1 MHPAPHSARI
11 SQPRLGVAL
20 AIDQLQHAEDFALPV
35 SHREGDQRARAVAG
49 LLIERGIEMKR
60 PRFWYAIGV
69 GELDDFS
76 VQRAV
81 SGRRI
86 FRQRKRVFA
95 ERKLRSEERRVG
107 KECRSRWSPYH

>member
-1 MHPAPHSARI
+1 ARI
-11 SQPRLGVAL
+11 GQPRLGVAL

-35 SHREGDQRARAVAG
+35 SHRQRYQRARAVAG

-60 PRFWYAIGV
+60 PRFWYAIRVGV
-69 GELDDFS
+69 LDDFS

-81 SGRRI
+81 SRHRI

-95 ERKLRSEERRVG
+95 ERKLYAVALRQLEPQLRNSQ
-107 KECRSRWSPYH
+107 SS